1 MLASI
6 FLENT
11 ISVRHCFPMQFTYL
25 CYILIHQLYSSI
37 YCLYIIISYHPA
49 NGLMLSVRL
58 LLQIMRVLTSGLW
71 LLMLRHTRLVVTAKS
86 VSITTLGKHNLMN
99 LYFIY
104 VRFFIRTMTSI
115 PSETLIVPFLRWL
128 QVQSWNS
135 SFVTKE

>member
-1 MLASI
+1 MWQFCIVIFIYDGTDMLASI

-58 LLQIMRVLTSGLW
+58 LLQIMRV
-71 LLMLRHTRLVVTAKS
+71 HTRLVVTAKS

-104 VRFFIRTMTSI
+104 VWFFIRTMTCHSVWDI
-115 PSETLIVPFLRWL
+115 NCTIFAVAAG
-128 QVQSWNS
+128 
-135 SFVTKE
+135 TKLE

>member
-1 MLASI
+1 MWQFCIVIFIYDGTDMLASI

-25 CYILIHQLYSSI
+25 CYILIYQLYSSI

-58 LLQIMRVLTSGLW
+58 LLQIMRV
-71 LLMLRHTRLVVTAKS
+71 HTRLVVTAKS

-104 VRFFIRTMTSI
+104 VWFFIRTMTCHSVWDI
-115 PSETLIVPFLRWL
+115 NYTIFAVAAG
-128 QVQSWNS
+128 
-135 SFVTKE
+135 TKLE